1 MHQISSKQAFF
12 VFFVFK
18 VFGLLS
24 LSLAFFVSLLYAFF
38 VFLFCFDEG

>member
-1 MHQISSKQAFF
+1 MHQISSKQAFLF
-12 VFFVFK
+12 FFVFK

-38 VFLFCFDEG
+38 VFFVLFR